1 MFITYYFK
9 DMRLSLQVGTL
20 SLTSPITTGLPALP
34 TLTSIY
40 ENMLPRITSV
50 TSPHIALASVTSP
63 TQYEGT
69 AECRVKNSSAPAPG
83 SE

>member
-1 MFITYYFK
+1 
-9 DMRLSLQVGTL
+9 MRLSLQVGTL

-63 TQYEGT
+63 TQYEAT

-83 SE
+83 SELISCID